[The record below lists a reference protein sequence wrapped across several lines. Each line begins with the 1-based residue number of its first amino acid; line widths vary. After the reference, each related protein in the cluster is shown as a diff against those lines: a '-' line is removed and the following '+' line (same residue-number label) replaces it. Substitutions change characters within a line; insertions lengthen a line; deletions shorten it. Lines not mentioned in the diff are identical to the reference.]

1 MNKLLYDT
9 DHHFV
14 LLNKDEVLASFHVD
28 EKFDTITIDEVFW
41 NAPD

>member
-1 MNKLLYDT
+1 MNKLQYDT
-9 DHHFV
+9 DQHFV